1 MKTHRARA
9 SADTGVEPKDRPRRQ
24 LGLVPEFKRLLV
36 LVRTALASGRR
47 PWLAIVLGATTVA
60 VWVLLRNR
68 VVGPDLWHSGA
79 VYASLPLTTELSRLP
94 MSLFLPTPLLPVWGA
109 AAQLVLVIGIAEVVI
124 GRWLTV
130 LVATVGHVV
139 ATLSARVVIDSVHG
153 SLLGLTPALG
163 HVLDTGPSAAAT
175 AVGAYLLLVLG
186 MNRGAVLLC
195 ISLAIAAAVAPG
207 IDGVEH
213 MVALACGLLAG
224 RCIPLRVSLRRA
236 PDETRRLLSSRVHT
250 RL

>member
-1 MKTHRARA
+1 MRTHR
-9 SADTGVEPKDRPRRQ
+9 DRPSPDASTESRDRGRRQ
-24 LGLVPEFKRLLV
+24 LGLVVELQRLFV
-36 LVRTALASGRR
+36 LGKTALACGRR
-47 PWLAIVLGATTVA
+47 PWLGIALGSTSIA
-60 VWVLLRNR
+60 VSLLLHNH

-109 AAQLVLVIGIAEVVI
+109 ALQLVLVIGIAEMVL
-124 GRWLTV
+124 GRWLAI

-139 ATLSARVVIDSVHG
+139 ATLSARVVIDSLHG

-195 ISLAIAAAVAPG
+195 VSLAIAAVIAPG

-224 RCIPLRVSLRRA
+224 RCIPLSVSLRRA
-236 PDETRRLLSSRVHT
+236 PDDTLLLLSSRAHS
-250 RL
+250 RS

>member
-1 MKTHRARA
+1 MKTHR
-9 SADTGVEPKDRPRRQ
+9 VRPNPDSPAESRVRGRRQ
-24 LGLVPEFKRLLV
+24 LGLLVELKRLFV
-36 LVRTALASGRR
+36 LVRTALANGRR
-47 PWLAIVLGATTVA
+47 PWLGIALGSTSVA
-60 VWVLLRNR
+60 VSVLLRNR

-109 AAQLVLVIGIAEVVI
+109 ALQLVLVIGIAEMLL
-124 GRWLTV
+124 GRWLAI

-139 ATLSARVVIDSVHG
+139 ATLSARAVIDSVHG
-153 SLLGLTPALG
+153 SVLGLTPALG

-186 MNRGAVLLC
+186 MKRCAVLLC
-195 ISLAIAAAVAPG
+195 LSLAIAAVIAPG

-213 MVALACGLLAG
+213 VVALACGLLAG
-224 RCIPLRVSLRRA
+224 RCIPLSVSLRRA
-236 PDETRRLLSSRVHT
+236 PDDTRLLLSSRAHSPS
-250 RL
+250 